1 VGRPAGARKCGG
13 GDHEAGRNAKVG
25 GAAAAQAHE
34 QEDCLRQVRTPVC
47 AACSHPRRA
56 PIDCRPHPLAP
67 TSVECDDPLCGV
79 FWPTVDTL
87 RRAVRR
93 KENLL
98 GERGA
103 VRCAD
108 SSSIAATPMQSDDSG
123 QFVMRKV
130 APKKRPQW
138 QDINHQDYRCG
149 GSSSAA
155 RPQYIE
161 RRRPHRISVRTP
173 ESARNVLMKELERA
187 EALVKR
193 GKESPN
199 QSARAASESLGDD
212 LKSLRAS
219 LGSGKKGQPRS
230 AAVDRQ
236 APAQDQELMESIDAL
251 SAVLDCKLALIAEA
265 SCEHLASTASTFV
278 AGATSAQQ
286 PQIGTSKPP
295 CPVED
300 YSVPTPPLEDD
311 PVVRSDIGLDD
322 SSDMCL
328 HSDSIDDVDE
338 ALANET
344 EANGATGAQGGGEDD
359 AGYDDDFESSLVVA
373 EGEEEGGNTE
383 RQVSDDVI
391 DKLNETKKKL
401 DLLERLLTPNK
412 VASVP
417 AVDASAGGHTGG
429 LPPLGEGAG
438 ACVTLAPGDAAAA
451 ASEAT
456 DAAAPGGDRGPQAAP
471 VSRISSKPFSFK
483 NKAGGGAGPRG
494 GVAGEGQG
502 NLMSF
507 FASGPTLLSLNGN
520 QNLGQAPPSLALLTP
535 APASGSAL
543 AGHQAEQ
550 RREQVGSMLQPEGGG
565 GAGTHAHAPLDS
577 RVAAAETC
585 GRRDAETGE
594 AQAPGSDAL
603 GARAPPAGGRA
614 GRGLLNLNSQKAN
627 SASAAPSAV
636 SVSSIYGGLNPSVE
650 FVGSVATV
658 DSAPSSYQPAGHEG
672 RSGRA
677 LLDLGDRASARSPLG
692 DGVAEEAKD
701 RHQPV
706 SARGGG
712 GRVGRGLLDFGRQ
725 SPDECG
731 VGISA
736 AGDAI
741 SRATTAS
748 STASGAD
755 HARREWT
762 GSEGGGDGGRG
773 LSAGGKKKINKEE
786 IRRAMLAAQGG
797 AAEPAGEHHE
807 PPPAAPVAGRR
818 RSAEEDPRG
827 AASEPCE
834 LNLNLGEMPAA
845 DGRGD
850 SQPPTARQFVGGR
863 RGPVRATGPP
873 RFEAGVGA
881 EARAAQAQLA
891 GGGGGGGFAG
901 AGRRSRSPV
910 DNSSSLEVIDLG
922 GGAGGGRQGGAV
934 IRGSVAVVS
943 AQVASVALDSS
954 LDRSLECE
962 EL

>member
-1 VGRPAGARKCGG
+1 MCRPFS
-13 GDHEAGRNAKVG
+13 
-25 GAAAAQAHE
+25 
-34 QEDCLRQVRTPVC
+34 P
-47 AACSHPRRA
+47 SP
-56 PIDCRPHPLAP
+56 PIDCCPHPLAP
-67 TSVECDDPLCGV
+67 TSVRCDDPLCGV
-79 FWPTVDTL
+79 FGLTVDKL
-87 RRAVRR
+87 RHAVRS
-93 KENLL
+93 KDNLL
-98 GERGA
+98 GDRGA

-108 SSSIAATPMQSDDSG
+108 NSSIAATPMQSDDSG
-123 QFVMRKV
+123 QIVMRKV

-138 QDINHQDYRCG
+138 QDINHQDYRG
-149 GSSSAA
+149 GSSSSAA
-155 RPQYIE
+155 RPHYIE

-187 EALVKR
+187 EALVRR

-230 AAVDRQ
+230 APVDRQ

-265 SCEHLASTASTFV
+265 SCEHLTSTASSFV
-278 AGATSAQQ
+278 ACDTSAQQ
-286 PQIGTSKPP
+286 PQIGTSKLS

-311 PVVRSDIGLDD
+311 PVVRTDIGLDD

-344 EANGATGAQGGGEDD
+344 EANGATGAQGDGEDD

-373 EGEEEGGNTE
+373 EGEEEGGNAE
-383 RQVSDDVI
+383 CQVSGDVI
-391 DKLNETKKKL
+391 DKLNENHKKL

-417 AVDASAGGHTGG
+417 AVDANAGAHAGG

-438 ACVTLAPGDAAAA
+438 ACATLAPGDAAAA
-451 ASEAT
+451 GDAT

-483 NKAGGGAGPRG
+483 NKAGGGACPRG

-502 NLMSF
+502 NLMSY

-520 QNLGQAPPSLALLTP
+520 QNLGQAPPSLALPTP
-535 APASGSAL
+535 APASGAAL
-543 AGHQAEQ
+543 AGPQAEQ
-550 RREQVGSMLQPEGGG
+550 RRELVGSMLQPEGGV
-565 GAGTHAHAPLDS
+565 AGTHAHAPLDS
-577 RVAAAETC
+577 GVAAAETC

-594 AQAPGSDAL
+594 AQAPGSYALGDVL

-614 GRGLLNLNSQKAN
+614 GRGLLNLNSQNTNSQLN

-636 SVSSIYGGLNPSVE
+636 SVSSVYGVVNTGVE

-658 DSAPSSYQPAGHEG
+658 DSAPSSYQPAGPEG
-672 RSGRA
+672 RAGRA
-677 LLDLGDRASARSPLG
+677 LLHLGDQASASSPPG
-692 DGVAEEAKD
+692 DGVAEGAQA

-706 SARGGG
+706 SAPGRGGRT
-712 GRVGRGLLDFGRQ
+712 GRVLLDFGRQ
-725 SPDECG
+725 SPDEGG
-731 VGISA
+731 VGSLV
-736 AGDAI
+736 AGGAI
-741 SRATTAS
+741 SRATS
-748 STASGAD
+748 STASGGG
-755 HARREWT
+755 HARREFT
-762 GSEGGGDGGRG
+762 GGEGGGDGGRG

-797 AAEPAGEHHE
+797 AAEPAGVHHE
-807 PPPAAPVAGRR
+807 PPPAALVVGRR
-818 RSAEEDPRG
+818 RAAEEDPQV

-845 DGRGD
+845 DGRGE
-850 SQPPTARQFVGGR
+850 SQPPSARQFVGGR

-881 EARAAQAQLA
+881 EARAAQAQLE
-891 GGGGGGGFAG
+891 GGGGLAG

-910 DNSSSLEVIDLG
+910 ENSSSLEAIDLG
-922 GGAGGGRQGGAV
+922 GGAGGGRRGRGVIGG
-934 IRGSVAVVS
+934 GSAAVVS
-943 AQVASVALDSS
+943 AQVAAVALDSS